1 MHAFQGDGKHR
12 GFAADD
18 SRAKISASHSGTP
31 IFLLVKKRRYM
42 LRVFCEGN
50 AFTIEYRLRRKLCM
64 ETRSNASYKPLFLF
78 QMFI

>member
-50 AFTIEYRLRRKLCM
+50 AFTI
-64 ETRSNASYKPLFLF
+64 
-78 QMFI
+78 